1 MRRKIQRWAAAFA
14 VVFLCAGAADMTA
27 PMQVMAA
34 EETELI
40 TVETTQRCSIWSAP
54 ATAEENR
61 VKYVDVG
68 YQINIYP
75 EVIESELGD
84 GKTFYRTVRGA
95 YVLCKC
101 VNGGNENGAGNTN
114 EAGTANGAAPAGEN
128 RIPWW
133 VSPADAGMPSP
144 PPLDVVSAYSRRFE
158 GTSMSGFG
166 NNATGYYDIREY
178 DEFDNQ
184 IKRTSY
190 RPDGSISGYYTWEYD
205 ASGREIKSAK
215 WEADGTLVYLTYME
229 DFNEFGKPRK
239 YANYHGDGTVNYW
252 TYYEEW
258 SETKK
263 EYLRATTYY
272 PNGYYVVSEVGKS
285 KSATYYDPDGNQMT
299 YLQWS
304 WAQAGGPPWETK

>member
-34 EETELI
+34 EETKLI

-61 VKYVDVG
+61 VKYVDAG

-101 VNGGNENGAGNTN
+101 VNGGNENGVGNTN

-133 VSPADAGMPSP
+133 VSTADTGMPSP
-144 PPLDVVSAYSRRFE
+144 PPLDVVSAYSARSDAI
-158 GTSMSGFG
+158 SMSGSG
-166 NNATGYYDIREY
+166 NKAGGYMINEY
-178 DEFDNQ
+178 DEFGNM
-184 IKRTSY
+184 IKRTEYLSA
-190 RPDGSISGYYTWEYD
+190 DGSLTGYYTWEYD
-205 ASGREIKSAK
+205 ASGREIKAADWK
-215 WEADGTLVYLTYME
+215 ADGTLESLTYME

-239 YANYHGDGTVNYW
+239 YTKYNGDGTVW
-252 TYYEEW
+252 HWVYYEEW

-263 EYLRATTYY
+263 KYLRDTMYY
-272 PNGYYVVSEVGKS
+272 PDGYYIVGEDGKS
-285 KSATYYDPDGNQMT
+285 PTYYDPDGNPMT
-299 YLQWS
+299 LMLWS
-304 WAQAGGPPWETK
+304 WGRAGGPPWETK